1 MKIGLQISRFNWP
14 GGTPAIGPTL
24 ARIARSA
31 DDAGFDSLWVMD
43 HFFQIR
49 GLGPAEDPM
58 LEGWTT
64 LGFMAA
70 NTSRARLGLM
80 VGGIHY
86 RLPGLWVK
94 ATTTLDVLSGGR
106 AWLGIGAA
114 WNQAESDAL
123 GFPMPPLGT
132 RFEML
137 EETLRIAH
145 AMWSGER
152 GTEESFAGAQFTAG
166 RLMNSPQSISRP
178 RPPIMIGG
186 GGETKTLRLV
196 AQYADATNVFG
207 GPEVIAHKY
216 AVLREHCEAVGR
228 AYAEIERST
237 LQSTRLSASG
247 GDGTETP
254 EAAADRFA
262 ALADAGAQHVVLGI
276 LNIELPGVDVLAAR
290 LAKLVHEIPT
300 A

>member
-1 MKIGLQISRFNWP
+1 MKIGLQINRFNWP

-24 ARIARSA
+24 ARIVRSA

-49 GLGPAEDPM
+49 GIGPAEDPM

-70 NTSRARLGLM
+70 NTSHARLGLM

-94 ATTTLDVLSGGR
+94 AATTLDVLSGGR

-114 WNQAESDAL
+114 WNQEESEAL

-145 AMWSGER
+145 GMWSGDR
-152 GTEESFAGAQFTAG
+152 GTQESFSGTQFTAG
-166 RLMNSPQSISRP
+166 RLLNSPQSISRP

-186 GGETKTLRLV
+186 GGEKKTLRLV

-207 GPEVIAHKY
+207 GPEMIARKY
-216 AVLREHCEAVGR
+216 AILRAHCEEVGR
-228 AYAEIERST
+228 PYAEIERST
-237 LQSTRLSASG
+237 LQNTRLSATG
-247 GDGTETP
+247 G
-254 EAAADRFA
+254 
-262 ALADAGAQHVVLGI
+262 
-276 LNIELPGVDVLAAR
+276 
-290 LAKLVHEIPT
+290 
-300 A
+300 